1 MRSLFLIFEQNCVC
15 CRGYHATLKKPAEDF
30 GQSTA
35 FESDAQEEMKRRF
48 RIRPRMGSFSRHNS
62 NAAKHDLAQ
71 QEKRMEL
78 AKEKVA
84 ERKKMIQAAKEEKL

>member
-15 CRGYHATLKKPAEDF
+15 CRGYHATLKTPAEDF

-71 QEKRMEL
+71 QEKRMYV
-78 AKEKVA
+78 KN
-84 ERKKMIQAAKEEKL
+84 